1 MIFKIGAA
9 SQLCCC
15 VWEIDVTSRNQTQ
28 CDLRQLSNR
37 CLLFVAK
44 KITKTAGHIFCL
56 WLTLAIWS
64 VHHRP
69 HAQEYY
75 PGSLVAMHSG
85 FGIAKPRQ
93 NGIKQGVGVDLLIL
107 LIVVDMIALTRS
119 QDLGSL
125 RYASLNFHILLYLCP

>member
-1 MIFKIGAA
+1 
-9 SQLCCC
+9 
-15 VWEIDVTSRNQTQ
+15 
-28 CDLRQLSNR
+28 
-37 CLLFVAK
+37 
-44 KITKTAGHIFCL
+44 
-56 WLTLAIWS
+56 
-64 VHHRP
+64 
-69 HAQEYY
+69 
-75 PGSLVAMHSG
+75 MHSG